1 MIDLEQAFNSKI
13 GFGGAA
19 VSGKGG
25 GYGFGNIEFEK
36 AVDLIQFVREQGITL
51 FDSAPIYGF
60 GQSEQVIGKAVSGNR
75 ENYFITSKSGITWDG
90 NKRVDLTNEPK
101 VTREM
106 LEQSLRDLDTEYID
120 LYMVHWPDPRIDI
133 RKPLEVLFKAKE
145 ENKIR
150 YIGLANTNTDD
161 YQKACEMGSIDVA
174 QSQLNVFDL
183 EVLKLMPKFKEQ
195 NTKFQSWGTL
205 DKGILTKR
213 VDKKREQAK
222 CYDESDC
229 RKTAPWWK
237 QSDIIEKI
245 EKLENIWPYL
255 DENGISPL
263 SWAIG
268 HNLSFDGVDQVLIG
282 MKNEKQCI
290 TAIEA
295 LKNLPTQSQIEEL
308 NNLIRG

>member
-1 MIDLEQAFNSKI
+1 MIDIIQAFATKI

-19 VSGKGG
+19 VSGAGG
-25 GYGFGNIEFEK
+25 GYGFGNIEFDE
-36 AVDLIQFVREQGITL
+36 AVALVQFVREQGICL

-60 GQSEQVIGKAVSGNR
+60 GQSEQVIGKAITGKR
-75 ENYFITSKSGITWDG
+75 ENYFITSKSGITWDS

-106 LEQSLRDLDTEYID
+106 LEQSLRDLNTEYID
-120 LYMVHWPDPRIDI
+120 LYMIHWPDPRVDI
-133 RKPLEVLFKAKE
+133 RKPLEVLFKAIE
-145 ENKIR
+145 EKKIR
-150 YIGLANTNTDD
+150 YIGLANTNADD
-161 YQKACEMGSIDVA
+161 YKKACELGPIDVA

-183 EVLKLMPKFKEQ
+183 DVLKLMPTFKEHK
-195 NTKFQSWGTL
+195 TKFQSWGTL

-213 VDKKREQAK
+213 VNKKREQSK
-222 CYDESDC
+222 SYDESDC

-245 EKLENIWPYL
+245 DKLENVWPYL
-255 DENGISPL
+255 DENEISPL

-282 MKNEKQCI
+282 MKNEKQCL

-295 LKNLPTQSQIEEL
+295 LNKLPTQSQIEDL